1 MQSKDKQKPLGLT
14 SKRFLCYISNI
25 PIELS
30 QIHRECKTPQWGV
43 FGLYH
48 QLINRFFSVIKKH
61 INTFTRVYV
70 ISRNAVTM
78 SGIVR
83 YIYS

>member
-1 MQSKDKQKPLGLT
+1 MKRKRKNLLGGEYLSTTQKPLRHQ

-25 PIELS
+25 PVELS

-48 QLINRFFSVIKKH
+48 QLMNRILSV
-61 INTFTRVYV
+61 
-70 ISRNAVTM
+70 
-78 SGIVR
+78 
-83 YIYS
+83 